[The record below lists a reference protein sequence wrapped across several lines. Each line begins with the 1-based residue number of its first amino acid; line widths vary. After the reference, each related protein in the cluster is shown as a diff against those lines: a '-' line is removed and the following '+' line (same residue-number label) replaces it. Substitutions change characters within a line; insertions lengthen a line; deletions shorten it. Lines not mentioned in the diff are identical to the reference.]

1 MAQVSGIEQKQKPKH
16 KPIVYITSSLV
27 QASSDDLEQLIN
39 EKLQE
44 NVALETVDQPDALY
58 NGPERDEGG
67 EFDADEEE
75 KTANL
80 DSSASAVSS
89 FSTSAVSE
97 VLCSTVS
104 SVALVASLLC
114 FVHATV
120 LAAITTTINKLY
132 NFFLIILYILF

>member
-1 MAQVSGIEQKQKPKH
+1 MAQVSGIEQKQKQKH

-75 KTANL
+75 KTKTASP
-80 DSSASAVSS
+80 SSRNKYHNPCCVAVLS
-89 FSTSAVSE
+89 
-97 VLCSTVS
+97 
-104 SVALVASLLC
+104 
-114 FVHATV
+114 
-120 LAAITTTINKLY
+120 
-132 NFFLIILYILF
+132 